1 MLLALRRH
9 PRKLALATTAA
20 AGSLAA
26 QHLGQQRR
34 PLQGCNAPTLLDALG
49 SLRTFGVGVVEGI
62 VDLSLVSAVLATP
75 AVQSMPT
82 HVRSRSERTRVG
94 KEWRLSALGRWHR
107 REEVIDQSDLQTIE
121 SVERLFWPLVTA
133 FFEEEEQGMAGV
145 FRSELQIM
153 TAVPGSASQ
162 QWHSDNRTRGL
173 TVIVPLVDFTPSNGA
188 TQLLLGSH
196 SQTWPLVAQRGAGV
210 VQAPA
215 GSVVA
220 YDSRTYHRGLGN
232 QTSEGRPALI
242 FCYDRT
248 EPPGIGPFGSLA
260 NAYLASFLNVASAAW
275 MACASS
281 LSPRGGEVDSLVK

>member
-1 MLLALRRH
+1 MFALRH
-9 PRKLALATTAA
+9 PRKLALATAA
-20 AGSLAA
+20 AGSALAA
-26 QHLGQQRR
+26 QQLGQRRR
-34 PLQGCNAPTLLDALG
+34 PLQGCSAPTLPAALG
-49 SLRTFGVGVVEGI
+49 SLRTFGVSVVEGV
-62 VDLSLVSAVLATP
+62 VDRSLVSAVRAMP
-75 AVQSMPT
+75 AVESMPT
-82 HVRSRSERTRVG
+82 KARSRSERTRVG

-107 REEVIDQSDLQTIE
+107 REEEIDPSDVQTIE

-133 FFEEEEQGMAGV
+133 FFEEEEQGMDGV

-173 TVIVPLVDFTPSNGA
+173 SVIVPLVDFTPSNGG

-196 SQTWPLVAQRGAGV
+196 RQAWPLVAQRGAGV

-232 QTSEGRPALI
+232 LTNEGRPALI

-248 EPPGIGPFGSLA
+248 EPPGVGVFGSLA

-275 MACASS
+275 IACASS
-281 LSPRGGEVDSLVK
+281 MHMQSLNGDDPST